1 MKVACHGIC
10 TNYCNAMT
18 EIRIAKEAGY
28 DGMEFLARK
37 LMRYLENGGTT
48 QALRQRVKDYGL
60 EIGIVNAFMNIE
72 LWRKKERAEMLHK
85 AERYTRITA
94 ELDCPTLMIHPLFA
108 LNGAPYNQVMDIMT
122 DNIGAIAEIGKWYGV
137 RYQIEL
143 IAYTPFNTLEQA
155 LKIINDV
162 NTGNLGM
169 VVDFWHLHAAG
180 INTPADVAAMDPSLI
195 YDIHFCDGRQPRLG
209 EVWNEDVLRNYLPG
223 EGEIDIQA
231 WTNAVLSTGY
241 DGWWAPELA
250 SPLHWEDDLLDISR
264 VCLDNMRSYI
274 EKGKEMLA

>member
-1 MKVACHGIC
+1 MKTACHGIC
-10 TNYCNAMT
+10 TNYCNVAT
-18 EIRIAKEAGY
+18 EIRLAKEAGY

-48 QALRQRVKDYGL
+48 RTLRERVQAVGL
-60 EIGIVNAFMNIE
+60 ETGVINAFMNIE
-72 LWRKKERAEMLHK
+72 LWRGAERAEMLRQ
-85 AERYTRITA
+85 AERYTQITA

-108 LNGAPYNQVMDIMT
+108 LNGAPHDQVMAVMM
-122 DNIGAIAEIGKWYGV
+122 DNIGTIAEIGKRYGV

-143 IAYTPFNTLEQA
+143 IAYTPFNTLEQG
-155 LKIINDV
+155 LKVIHGV

-209 EVWNEDVLRNYLPG
+209 EAWKEDVLRDYLPG
-223 EGEIDIQA
+223 QGDIDVQA

-250 SPLHWEDDLLDISR
+250 SPRHWEDDLLEISR
-264 VCLDNMRSYI
+264 VCLDNMRAYI
-274 EKGKEMLA
+274 ERGKEALA

>member
-1 MKVACHGIC
+1 MKAACHGIC
-10 TNYCNAMT
+10 TNYCNVMT
-18 EIRIAKEAGY
+18 EVRLAKEAGY

-37 LMRYLENGGTT
+37 LMRYLENGGTAT
-48 QALRQRVKDYGL
+48 ALRDCVQSSGL
-60 EIGIVNAFMNIE
+60 ETAVVNAFMNIE
-72 LWRKKERAEMLHK
+72 LWRREARAEMLRE

-108 LNGAPYNQVMDIMT
+108 LNGAPYDQVMDVMT
-122 DNIGAIAEIGKWYGV
+122 DNIGAIAETGRRYGV

-143 IAYTPFNTLEQA
+143 IAYTPFNTLEQG
-155 LKIINDV
+155 LKVIRDV
-162 NTGNLGM
+162 GTGNLGM

-180 INTPADVAAMDPSLI
+180 INTPADVAAMEPSLI

-209 EVWNEDVLRNYLPG
+209 EGWREDILRNYLPG
-223 EGEIDIQA
+223 EGDIDVQS

-241 DGWWAPELA
+241 DGWWAPELV

-264 VCLDNMRSYI
+264 VCLRNMRSYI
-274 EKGKEMLA
+274 ERGKEGPA

>member
-1 MKVACHGIC
+1 MKAACHGIC
-10 TNYCNAMT
+10 TNYCNVMT
-18 EIRIAKEAGY
+18 EVRLAKEAGY

-37 LMRYLENGGTT
+37 LMRYLENGGTAT
-48 QALRQRVKDYGL
+48 VLRDCVQSSGL
-60 EIGIVNAFMNIE
+60 ETAVVNAFMNIE
-72 LWRKKERAEMLHK
+72 LWRREARVEMLRE

-108 LNGAPYNQVMDIMT
+108 LNGAPYDQVMDVMT
-122 DNIGAIAEIGKWYGV
+122 DNIGAIAETGRRYGV

-143 IAYTPFNTLEQA
+143 IAYTPFNTLEQG
-155 LKIINDV
+155 LKVIRDV
-162 NTGNLGM
+162 GTGNLGM

-180 INTPADVAAMDPSLI
+180 INTPADVAAMEPSLI

-209 EVWNEDVLRNYLPG
+209 EGWREDILRNYLPG
-223 EGEIDIQA
+223 EGDIDVQS

-241 DGWWAPELA
+241 DGWWAPELV

-264 VCLDNMRSYI
+264 VCLRNMRSYI
-274 EKGKEMLA
+274 ERGKEGPA

>member
-1 MKVACHGIC
+1 MKTACHGIC
-10 TNYCNAMT
+10 TNYCNVMT
-18 EIRIAKEAGY
+18 EIHIAKEAGY

-48 QALRQRVKDYGL
+48 QALRQRVKNYGL
-60 EIGIVNAFMNIE
+60 ETGIVNAFMNIE
-72 LWRKKERAEMLHK
+72 LWRKDERAEMLHE

-108 LNGAPYNQVMDIMT
+108 LNGVPYNQVMDIMT
-122 DNIGAIAEIGKWYGV
+122 DNIGAIAEIGKRHGV

-143 IAYTPFNTLEQA
+143 IAYTPFNTLEQG

-162 NTGNLGM
+162 NAGNLGM

-209 EVWNEDVLRNYLPG
+209 EVWKEDILRNYLPG
-223 EGEIDIQA
+223 QSDIDVQA